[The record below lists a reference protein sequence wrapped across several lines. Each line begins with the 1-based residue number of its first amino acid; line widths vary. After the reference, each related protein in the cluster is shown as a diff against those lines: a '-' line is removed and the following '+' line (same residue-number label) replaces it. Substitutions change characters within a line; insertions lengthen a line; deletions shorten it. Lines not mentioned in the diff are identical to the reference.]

1 MGQRCPFWDV
11 WTRAPYH
18 GDPAAWLTRV
28 AGLSFI
34 TYFERD
40 QDWGDGGIQN
50 VVQQHYDLGRRE
62 GALRHFLAVA
72 FNRVVQ
78 PLKEKDRQLPPR
90 PPKL

>member
-1 MGQRCPFWDV
+1 MGGRSIEAV
-11 WTRAPYH
+11 
-18 GDPAAWLTRV
+18 GAAGRTRV
-28 AGLSFI
+28 AGLRFI

-78 PLKEKDRQLPPR
+78 PLREKDRQLPPR
-90 PPKL
+90 PPKA